1 MREAEEDGVLSASEG
16 HVPVNHEKLLRPES
30 GWAARAF
37 SSPKAILWTG
47 VAFLVALGWTYL
59 LLMVVEALPRTDMA
73 ETGLGMGIFNI
84 FSDWATLG
92 SFAQEVLRAIC
103 TPSQDIYAS
112 GAWAFTDAGLVF
124 AMWFAMTLAMMVP
137 TAAPMIS
144 TYADIAL
151 TARQKNIAVVPTTV
165 LIAGYLTAWLGYCA
179 AATAGQWL
187 LTSSALI
194 TPQLT
199 LNSSYVAAAILA
211 IAGAYQLTPM
221 KHACLTKCRTPL
233 PFFMANW
240 TDRTSGVFILGFRQ
254 GIFCVACCWALMLV
268 MFAVGL
274 MNVIWM
280 AALAVV
286 MALEKTLVKPARFV
300 RATGMALIAFA
311 AALVASTFM

>member
-1 MREAEEDGVLSASEG
+1 MAASEG
-16 HVPVNHEKLLRPES
+16 HAPVSHEALLRPGS
-30 GWAARAF
+30 GWAALAF

-47 VAFLVALGWTYL
+47 VALLIALGWTYL

-73 ETGLGMGIFNI
+73 DAGPGMGLFNI
-84 FSDWATLG
+84 FSDWASLG
-92 SFAQEVLRAIC
+92 NFARELLRAIC
-103 TPSQDIYAS
+103 TPSQDIYAT
-112 GAWAFTDAGLVF
+112 GAWNLTDIALVF
-124 AMWFAMTLAMMVP
+124 TMWFAMTLAMMVP
-137 TAAPMIS
+137 TASPMIS

-151 TARQKNIAVVPTTV
+151 TAREKGIAVVPTTV
-165 LIAGYLTAWLGYCA
+165 LIVGYLTAWLGYCA
-179 AATAGQWL
+179 LATMGQWL
-187 LTSSALI
+187 MTSSALI

-199 LNSSYVAAAILA
+199 LNSSYIAAAILA
-211 IAGAYQLTPM
+211 VAGVYQLTPM

-240 TDRTSGVFILGFRQ
+240 TDRTSGVFKLGFRQ
-254 GIFCVACCWALMLV
+254 GVFCVACCWALMLV

-286 MALEKTLVKPARFV
+286 MALEKTLVNPVRFV
-300 RATGMALIAFA
+300 RATGLALIAFA

>member
-1 MREAEEDGVLSASEG
+1 MDHEE
-16 HVPVNHEKLLRPES
+16 LLRPGS
-30 GWAARAF
+30 GWLAVAF

-47 VAFLVALGWTYL
+47 ITLLIALGWTYL
-59 LLMVVEALPRTDMA
+59 LLMVVEALPRTNMA
-73 ETGLGMGIFNI
+73 DTGPGMGIFNV
-84 FSDWATLG
+84 FSDWTSLG
-92 SFAQEVLRAIC
+92 GFARELLRAIC
-103 TPSQDIYAS
+103 TPSQDIYATGVWS
-112 GAWAFTDAGLVF
+112 LSDLGLVF

-151 TARQKNIAVVPTTV
+151 TARDKGIAVVPTAV
-165 LIAGYLTAWLGYCA
+165 LIAGYLTAWLGYCL
-179 AATAGQWL
+179 AATTGQWL
-187 LTSSALI
+187 MTSSALI

-199 LNSSYVAAAILA
+199 LDSSYIAAAILT
-211 IAGAYQLTPM
+211 IAGVYQLTPT

-240 TDRTSGVFILGFRQ
+240 TDRTSGVFRLGFRQ

-286 MALEKTLVKPARFV
+286 MALEKTLAHPAKFIRG
-300 RATGMALIAFA
+300 TGFALIAFA
-311 AALVASTFM
+311 AVLIATTIVQV

>member
-1 MREAEEDGVLSASEG
+1 MAATEG
-16 HVPVNHEKLLRPES
+16 HAPISHEELLRPGS
-30 GWAARAF
+30 GWAARVF

-47 VAFLVALGWTYL
+47 VALLIALGWVYL

-73 ETGLGMGIFNI
+73 ETGFGMGVFNV
-84 FSDWATLG
+84 FSDWATFG
-92 SFAQEVLRAIC
+92 SFTRELLRAIC

-112 GAWAFTDAGLVF
+112 GAWTAADIALVF

-151 TARQKNIAVVPTTV
+151 TAREKDITVVPTTI
-165 LIAGYLTAWLGYCA
+165 LISGYLSAWLGFCA
-179 AATAGQWL
+179 VATAGQWL
-187 LTSSALI
+187 MTSSALI
-194 TPQLT
+194 SPQLT
-199 LNSSYVAAAILA
+199 LNSSYVAAAVLA
-211 IAGAYQLTPM
+211 VAGLYQLTPM

-240 TDRTSGVFILGFRQ
+240 TDRTSGVFTLGFRQ

-286 MALEKTLVKPARFV
+286 MALEKTLVNPRPV
-300 RATGMALIAFA
+300 VQGTGIILIGFA
-311 AALVASTFM
+311 VALVTTTFM